1 MTKTGTFFHVCL
13 FPTNKQGG
21 RNHSSVNQSKTIIQS
36 TMLIQLKVKNTL
48 KMNSL
53 TNFIH
58 PVKKHRQSMSKHRI
72 SVSVGRNSRFGR
84 CIQTNPNLFWS

>member
-21 RNHSSVNQSKTIIQS
+21 RNHSSVNQSKTIIQP
-36 TMLIQLKVKNTL
+36 TILIQPKVKNTL

-53 TNFIH
+53 TSFIH
-58 PVKKHRQSMSKHRI
+58 PLKKHRQSMPKHRI
-72 SVSVGRNSRFGR
+72 SVSVGRNSRYGR
-84 CIQTNPNLFWS
+84 CIKTNPNLFWS